1 MPHRLLAR
9 GRVLPAATW
18 LIVAVADWRTGLPY
32 SLVDAALDFVGP
44 AQRAADAELPPVRS
58 RASSTAF
65 KIGKLQPWIGIR
77 AYNAFNAFLPAD
89 VQANISSPAFGS
101 FYNSQFRQYRL
112 QVRFER

>member
-1 MPHRLLAR
+1 MPTFSLRALCAICVALLPCVVAHAEPLQKLDVYPTTIELNGPRNEQRMPDYLRFDLGLEHR
-9 GRVLPAATW
+9 
-18 LIVAVADWRTGLPY
+18 
-32 SLVDAALDFVGP
+32 FH
-44 AQRAADAELPPVRS
+44 
-58 RASSTAF
+58 
-65 KIGKLQPWIGIR
+65 IGKLQPWIGIR